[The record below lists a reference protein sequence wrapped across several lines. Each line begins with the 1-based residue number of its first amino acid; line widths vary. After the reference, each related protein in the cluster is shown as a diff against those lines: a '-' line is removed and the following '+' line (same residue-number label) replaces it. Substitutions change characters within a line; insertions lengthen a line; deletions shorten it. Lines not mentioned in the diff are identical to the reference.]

1 MADGH
6 DARGSAPVNRRTFLE
21 MGAVPMAAA
30 MAGGAGLEAAPGPRA
45 NPPARQGAAPAPR
58 PADGA
63 QSGPR
68 LPIRIGIIGAGENVR
83 TVMIPAL
90 RRIPECQLVAVA
102 NTSLA
107 SSRRVATEFNIPK
120 PYAHWKALLEDAD
133 VDAVVI
139 GTWPYMHHTLTL
151 AALAVGKHVL
161 CQARMANNAQ
171 EAREMLAASLAHP
184 DLVCQLVPTSGSYQ
198 VDNVLKRLLAEGY
211 PGEVL
216 SVEIQRL
223 GRAFADRN
231 GPLDWRHDDEFSG
244 LNILNAGATY
254 ESTMRWLGR
263 GTRVMAMAK
272 VHVPYRRGTG
282 GARRSVALP
291 DHVDVLYEL
300 ANGAQVHM
308 RFSET
313 TGLSPGNQ
321 TWIHG
326 SEGTLYVDAR
336 QAVFGGKRGDTDL
349 KEIPNPPADR
359 AASRVE
365 LEFVNAIRGLE
376 PVTTN
381 TFEIG
386 VHYMEWTEAVHRSA
400 ASGRSVSL
408 PLAT

>member
-6 DARGSAPVNRRTFLE
+6 DARDSAPVNRRTFLE
-21 MGAVPMAAA
+21 MGAVPVAAL
-30 MAGGAGLEAAPGPRA
+30 AGGAGLKAAQGPRS
-45 NPPARQGAAPAPR
+45 NTPARRGGAPASR

-63 QSGPR
+63 QDGPH
-68 LPIRIGIIGAGENVR
+68 LPIRIGLIGAGENVR
-83 TVMIPAL
+83 DVMIPAF

-107 SSRRVATEFNIPK
+107 SSRRVATEFDIPR
-120 PYAHWKALLEDAD
+120 PYAHWKALLDDAD

-151 AALAVGKHVL
+151 ASLAVGKHVL

-184 DLVCQLVPTSGSYQ
+184 DLVCQLVPTSTSYQ

-211 PGEVL
+211 TGEVL
-216 SVEIQRL
+216 SVEIQRV
-223 GRAFADRN
+223 GRGFADRN
-231 GPLDWRHDDEFSG
+231 GPLDWRHNYEFSG
-244 LNILNAGATY
+244 LNFLNVGGTY
-254 ESTMRWLGR
+254 ESMMRWLGR

-272 VHVPYRRGTG
+272 VHVPYRRGAG
-282 GARRSVALP
+282 GTRMSVALP
-291 DHVDVLYEL
+291 DHVDVLYDL

-313 TGLSPGNQ
+313 TGLSQGNQ

-336 QAVFGGKRGDTDL
+336 QAVFGGKREDAAL
-349 KEIPNPPADR
+349 EEIPNPPADR
-359 AASRVE
+359 ATSRVE

-400 ASGRSVSL
+400 KTGQAVHL
-408 PLAT
+408 PL